1 MTHTHGLIEAKM
13 YMKAKKEKQRKAMRW
28 LGLEAFFCVSLSLL
42 VQVMSHST
50 YNAMS
55 VRSGAHN

>member
-1 MTHTHGLIEAKM
+1 MTHTRDLIQAKM

-42 VQVMSHST
+42 VP
-50 YNAMS
+50 A
-55 VRSGAHN
+55 